1 MGVPGTP
8 QSPTPFAEQLLSRAL
23 TGDSGSV
30 WEVVRQIP
38 RNRPAATGGYFSVGY
53 IVVDAHGREHFMKA
67 LDFSSAF
74 RSPNL
79 TQVLQVMT
87 TSYNFERDLLT
98 QCRNERLDRVVF
110 AVDHGQI
117 LLDPTNFSSNV
128 PFIVFELAR
137 GDMRQVLQFAQ
148 NFDAAWA
155 FRTLHHVT
163 TGLVQLHRRQIAHQ
177 DLKPSNVM
185 VYGEREGSRIGD
197 LGRAAQKGQAP
208 PHEQFPVAGD
218 KAYAPLEQLYGAI
231 PTEWVARRF
240 GCDAYHLGSLIAT
253 FFTGISMTSLVMHHL
268 APTQQWH
275 VWQDTYEAAL
285 PFVRVA
291 FNSSIDAISAQIPD
305 LYRTEVTTIVREL
318 CDPDPSRRGHHRAR
332 AQRHGNPF
340 ALDRY
345 VAIFDRLARTAERG
359 VKGGV
364 GVVGSPTTS
373 PMTIT
378 TPHAVTLTPAIP
390 TPGATVQQP

>member
-1 MGVPGTP
+1 VAASITP
-8 QSPTPFAEQLLSRAL
+8 QSPTPFAEQLLNRAL

-30 WEVVRQIP
+30 WQVVRQIP
-38 RNRPAATGGYFSVGY
+38 RNRPDATGGHFSVGY
-53 IVVDAHGREHFMKA
+53 IVVDASGREHFLKA

-110 AVDHGQI
+110 AVDHGQV
-117 LLDPTNFSSNV
+117 LLDPMNYSSNV
-128 PFIVFELAR
+128 PYIVFELAR

-185 VYGEREGSRIGD
+185 MYGELEGSKIGD
-197 LGRAAQKGQAP
+197 LGRATQKGQAP
-208 PHEQFPVAGD
+208 PHEQLPVAGD

-253 FFTGISMTSLVMHHL
+253 FFTGVSMTSLVTHHL
-268 APTQQWH
+268 APSQHWH

-291 FNSSIDAISAQIPD
+291 FNSSIAAISAQIPTP
-305 LYRTEVTTIVREL
+305 YRTEVTAIVREL
-318 CDPDPSRRGHHRAR
+318 CDPDPSRRGHPRSR

-345 VAIFDRLARTAERG
+345 VAVFDRLARTTERG
-359 VKGGV
+359 VKGGT
-364 GVVGSPTTS
+364 GAGRSSASLPATVGSA
-373 PMTIT
+373 
-378 TPHAVTLTPAIP
+378 HAVSPSHAVAVSGTS
-390 TPGATVQQP
+390 VQQP